1 MKPLIG
7 ITCNYSLDDKP
18 GVSAHIGV
26 AGQKWQMLA
35 DNYIDSV
42 FNAGGIPVIIPISE
56 NLENLSSLVE
66 KLDGI
71 LISGGNDIEPNLYGE
86 FISKEVGVLCPKRD
100 KQEIELVNYI
110 IENTNKPLLGICR
123 GLQIL
128 NVACGGN
135 LYQDLEK
142 NKLNNHFIASSPMN
156 HPIHRVTLEK
166 DSILYDIFEK
176 KELKVNSYHHQAI
189 KELGKNLKCTAV
201 SEDGII
207 ESIEV
212 EGKQFMIATQWHPEM
227 MYDSKEQQNIFKRFI
242 KEASK

>member
-18 GVSAHIGV
+18 GVSSHMGV
-26 AGQKWQMLA
+26 PGQKWQMLA
-35 DNYIDSV
+35 DNYIEAIT
-42 FNAGGIPVIIPISE
+42 NAGGIPVIIPISK
-56 NLENLSSLVE
+56 NLENLYSLVE
-66 KLDGI
+66 KLDGF

-86 FISKEVGVLCPKRD
+86 FICKEVGILSPKRD
-100 KQEIELVNYI
+100 KQEIKLTKYI
-110 IENTNKPLLGICR
+110 IKNTNKPLLGICR

-128 NVACGGN
+128 NVSCGGS

-156 HPIHRVTLEK
+156 HPIHRVTIEK
-166 DSILYDIFEK
+166 DSILYNIFQK

-189 KELGKNLKCTAV
+189 KNLGENLKCVAV

-212 EGKQFMIATQWHPEM
+212 KGKKFMIATQWHPEM
-227 MYDSKEQQNIFKRFI
+227 MYDSKEQQDIFKRFV